1 LSQSDRRQPTP
12 TMAVG
17 IINFGETIIRA
28 NGAITRDGTA
38 IVDGDGII
46 TEDMTDITTAVMFVM
61 TTVATTMMGDGT
73 AITDEDGTITEDM
86 TGITGV
92 MFVMITVATII
103 NRRFGRTSKIFAMRE
118 MKSNKVAGSCGRITR
133 NLDEIERSSDAI
145 FAMERAKK
153 KFLGTAKRFAP
164 AGTRSGKTEQN

>member
-17 IINFGETIIRA
+17 IINSGETIIRA

-46 TEDMTDITTAVMFVM
+46 TEDMKDITTAVMFVM
-61 TTVATTMMGDGT
+61 ITVATTMMGDGT

-86 TGITGV
+86 TGITTGV

-103 NRRFGRTSKIFAMRE
+103 SRRFGRTSKIFAMRE
-118 MKSNKVAGSCGRITR
+118 MKSNKVAGSCEGITK
-133 NLDEIERSSDAI
+133 N
-145 FAMERAKK
+145 
-153 KFLGTAKRFAP
+153 
-164 AGTRSGKTEQN
+164 